1 METKYLATLVT
12 IVETGS
18 FQKAAVHLNYAPSTV
33 TAQIKQ
39 LEEEFGFPLFE
50 RVGRKMELTQA
61 GRDIMPFVQSILQN
75 AEKITSYNKSP
86 SQLTGTL
93 RLAAPDSIFIYV
105 MQPIIKAILHEAP
118 HIQLVIHSVPSDDI
132 NQAIVSGAAD
142 IGIDCDK
149 GRFPESVL
157 HPASRPFQA
166 CLIGSPFMPPAERDF
181 LSPHQRKPFSM
192 ICNEPN
198 ANYQKAIEA
207 YFDRKDILLNPPMK
221 LQSIEAVKKSVM
233 NHFGIAYV
241 PLFSV
246 EEELQDG
253 SLIRLETE
261 LDEQFFPAVCV
272 YHRNKWISPQM
283 QLAFRILH
291 EQLGIVFDGKENAE
305 I

>member
-33 TAQIKQ
+33 TAQIKH

-166 CLIGSPFMPPAERDF
+166 CLIGSPFMSPVERDF

-246 EEELQDG
+246 EDELQDG

-261 LDEQFFPAVCV
+261 LDEQSFPAVCV

-291 EQLGIVFDGKENAE
+291 EQLGIVFDGKGNAE

>member
-207 YFDRKDILLNPPMK
+207 YFDRKDILLNPP
-221 LQSIEAVKKSVM
+221 

-246 EEELQDG
+246 KEELQDG

-261 LDEQFFPAVCV
+261 LDAQFFPAVCV

-283 QLAFRILH
+283 QLTFRILH
-291 EQLGIVFDGKENAE
+291 KQLGIVFDGKENAE

>member
-1 METKYLATLVT
+1 MQGFKSLLLRQVHRNALCVAVDFLFFRPLCGRAYLIPMAAAITMRCTSLV
-12 IVETGS
+12 
-18 FQKAAVHLNYAPSTV
+18 
-33 TAQIKQ
+33 
-39 LEEEFGFPLFE
+39 
-50 RVGRKMELTQA
+50 
-61 GRDIMPFVQSILQN
+61 PF
-75 AEKITSYNKSP
+75 Y
-86 SQLTGTL
+86 
-93 RLAAPDSIFIYV
+93 
-105 MQPIIKAILHEAP
+105 
-118 HIQLVIHSVPSDDI
+118 
-132 NQAIVSGAAD
+132 
-142 IGIDCDK
+142 
-149 GRFPESVL
+149 
-157 HPASRPFQA
+157 
-166 CLIGSPFMPPAERDF
+166 LIGSPFMPPAERDF

-261 LDEQFFPAVCV
+261 LDEQFFPAFCV

-291 EQLGIVFDGKENAE
+291 EQLGIVFDEKENDE